1 MVLASAMTV
10 HFSHP
15 EIAVLRG
22 SIGMTVVSTVLFIAL
37 CLDCNFWIYES
48 LLVVLLF
55 MLGLTFT
62 ASNTLA
68 MNCERANAG
77 VASAL
82 LGASGFAFG
91 GIISPLVGLGNI
103 LTSTGTAFLIGS
115 VCALFFTCIALRR
128 TYAMV
133 RYSKQSQFLFFLR
146 IIKKPNGNF
155 PFGFWDCTSLEED
168 NFGVRILL

>member
-1 MVLASAMTV
+1 MQQHYRFSPMMFSLCFGINAVSMVLASAMTV

-82 LGASGFAFG
+82 LGASGFAFRYHFSTC
-91 GIISPLVGLGNI
+91 GIGKYLDLYRN
-103 LTSTGTAFLIGS
+103 
-115 VCALFFTCIALRR
+115 CFFD
-128 TYAMV
+128 
-133 RYSKQSQFLFFLR
+133 
-146 IIKKPNGNF
+146 
-155 PFGFWDCTSLEED
+155 W
-168 NFGVRILL
+168 FGVCTIFYLHCLA